1 MNKIHITGI
10 FLIGTAV
17 LTNCNL
23 FAKEHIE
30 IKKLASSLS
39 APVGMA
45 FDSKGYLYI
54 ANWSAGRIDR
64 YRSGKIETVI
74 KDIPS
79 PSGLAIDRR
88 DALYIATYSGG
99 VIYKVQHGKKSNF
112 LSGLSVVA
120 GIAFDDKG
128 NLLVAERGKSRVL
141 SVSPEGKIS
150 ILVDKGLTTPVAA
163 IQAGKDRYVI
173 NDITGT
179 IYLYQTKTTELT
191 VLSKTLNAP
200 AAGLILDPFQPDSV
214 LTVDYGGNGL
224 YRISVTDGKTEQ
236 LTDKPISPVGLIA
249 DTDSKELYIAAWDDN
264 SLYKITLQRKRHDD

>member
-1 MNKIHITGI
+1 MNKIHMGV

-17 LTNCNL
+17 LAHCNL

-30 IKKLASSLS
+30 IKKIASSLS

-79 PSGLAIDRR
+79 PSGLAIDTK
-88 DALYIATYSGG
+88 DTLYIATYSGG
-99 VIYKVQHGKKSNF
+99 VIYKVQNGKKSTF
-112 LSGLSVVA
+112 ISGLSVVA
-120 GIAFDDKG
+120 GITFNDNG

-150 ILVDKGLTTPVAA
+150 VLADKGLSTPVAV

-179 IYLYQTKTTELT
+179 IYLYQAKNAELT

-200 AAGLILDPFQPDSV
+200 AAGLIPDPFQSDSV
-214 LTVDYGGNGL
+214 LTVDYGGKGL
-224 YRISVTDGKTEQ
+224 YRISLTDGKTDQ

-249 DTDSKELYIAAWDDN
+249 AADSKELYIAAWGDN
-264 SLYKITLQRKRHDD
+264 SLYKITFEGNSHDD

>member
-1 MNKIHITGI
+1 MNKIHMGV

-17 LTNCNL
+17 LAHCNL
-23 FAKEHIE
+23 FAKEHIG

-45 FDSKGYLYI
+45 FDNKGYLYI

-79 PSGLAIDRR
+79 PSGLAVDRK
-88 DALYIATYSGG
+88 DILYIATYSGG
-99 VIYKVQHGKKSNF
+99 VIYKVQNGKKSTF
-112 LSGLSVVA
+112 ISGLSVVA
-120 GIAFDDKG
+120 GITFDDNG

-150 ILVDKGLTTPVAA
+150 VLADKGLSTPVAA

-179 IYLYQTKTTELT
+179 IYLYQAKNTELT

-200 AAGLILDPFQPDSV
+200 AAGLIPDPFQPDSV
-214 LTVDYGGNGL
+214 LTVDYGGKGL
-224 YRISVTDGKTEQ
+224 YRISLTDGKTEH
-236 LTDKPISPVGLIA
+236 LTDKPVSPVGLIA
-249 DTDSKELYIAAWDDN
+249 DTDSKELYIAAWGDN
-264 SLYKITLQRKRHDD
+264 SLYKITFEGNSHDD